1 MNLRIYFMVSVLIC
15 FSENIFSQNDAINY
29 PVQMEKEFQTT
40 DYLMK
45 YLLYLPEGYDARDN
59 WPLMI
64 FLHGSGERG
73 DDLELV
79 KKHGPPKLAYEMSLP
94 FVIVSPQC
102 PEGKRWET
110 EPLIELI
117 DHILS
122 ELPVERQKIYLTGLS
137 MGGFGTWNL
146 AAAFPDYFAAIVPIC
161 GGGNPSDACKMKD
174 IPAWV
179 FHGQD
184 DKVVPVEKSQEMVD
198 ALKNCGGRV
207 KFTVYPDTGHDS
219 WTKTYANP
227 KLYEWLLNQNK
238 ID

>member
-1 MNLRIYFMVSVLIC
+1 
-15 FSENIFSQNDAINY
+15 
-29 PVQMEKEFQTT
+29 MEKEFQTT

-79 KKHGPPKLAYEMSLP
+79 KKHGPPKLALEMNFPL
-94 FVIVSPQC
+94 IILSPQC
-102 PEGKRWET
+102 RAGSRWET
-110 EPLIELI
+110 KPLIELI

-122 ELPVERQKIYLTGLS
+122 ELPVNRRKIYLTGLS
-137 MGGFGTWNL
+137 MGGFGTWDL